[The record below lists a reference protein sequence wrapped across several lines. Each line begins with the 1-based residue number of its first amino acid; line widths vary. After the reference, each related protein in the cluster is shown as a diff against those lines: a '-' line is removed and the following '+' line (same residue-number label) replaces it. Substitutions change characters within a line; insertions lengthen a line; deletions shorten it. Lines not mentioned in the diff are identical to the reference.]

1 MGFRV
6 NTSGRVNQ
14 QHFANVPAN
23 VAAPRSAFDRSFSHK
38 TTINEGYLYPILWEP
53 ILPGDTINLQM
64 QALIRLS
71 TPIFPYMDN
80 VYLDMHIFFCPNRL
94 LWSNWEQFQGAQNDP
109 PDTFTEY
116 EVPSLDDATH
126 AAGFASLSIYDY
138 FGLPIGVTG
147 IPQSSMP
154 IALPFRAYRKIW
166 NDWYRE
172 ENNQDPLAVDLTDG
186 PDTTAYALLLRNRR
200 KDYFTSCL
208 PWPQKGPAVPLPL
221 QGFAPIIGM
230 GKQTQVYAAGNTVY
244 ETDGTTTTTYASSRN
259 IDQSSADNVFSVEED
274 PNNTGYPNIRADLS
288 LTSATT
294 INALREAIVLQQMLE
309 LDARGG
315 SRYVE
320 ILLARFG
327 VVSPDFRL
335 QRPEYLGGQT
345 IDVNVNPIAQTSV
358 TTAVTPQG
366 NLAGF
371 AVGRGKASANHSFVE
386 HGQLLVL
393 ASVRADTSYQQGMS
407 RHWSVRTRYDYY
419 EPLAANLGEQA
430 VLNKE
435 VAMIAGAYDVAGEN
449 AFGYQ
454 ERWAEYRFKFSYVT
468 GLFRTAASGTLDSW
482 HLALNFSSIPTLADI
497 MPETP
502 PIARIVA
509 VPSEPHFILD
519 TFTKFRH
526 VRVLPVYSAPGL
538 TRL

>member
-14 QHFANVPAN
+14 SHFASVPAN

-38 TTINEGYLYPILWEP
+38 TTINEGYLYPMMWEP
-53 ILPGDTINLQM
+53 ILPGDTINLSTHIL
-64 QALIRLS
+64 ARLS
-71 TPIFPYMDN
+71 TPIYPYMDN
-80 VYLDMHIFFCPNRL
+80 VYLDWHAFFVPNRL
-94 LWSNWEQFQGAQNDP
+94 LWSHWEQFQGAQDDP
-109 PDTFTEY
+109 PSTFTTY

-126 AAGFASLSIYDY
+126 AAGFTSLSIYDY

-147 IPQSSMP
+147 IPQASMP

-172 ENNQDPLAVDLTDG
+172 ENNQDPLAIDLTDG

-208 PWPQKGPAVPLPL
+208 PWPQKGSAVSLP
-221 QGFAPIIGM
+221 IGDSAVV
-230 GKQTQVYAAGNTVY
+230 KRSSNAGSGWFYRGGTNTVMPDSNPAIFQGGSG
-244 ETDGTTTTTYASSRN
+244 EIRDSANTYSGSY
-259 IDQSSADNVFSVEED
+259 D
-274 PNNTGYPNIRADLS
+274 PKGGLYADL
-288 LTSATT
+288 TTATATT
-294 INALREAIVLQQMLE
+294 INALREAITLQQMLE

-315 SRYVE
+315 TRYVE

-327 VVSPDFRL
+327 VVSPDYRL
-335 QRPEYLGGQT
+335 QRAEYLGGAT
-345 IDVNVNPIAQTSV
+345 VDINVNPIAQTSV

-371 AVGRGKASANHSFVE
+371 AVGRGKGTINHSFVE
-386 HGQLLVL
+386 HGQLLILV
-393 ASVRADTSYQQGMS
+393 SIRADTTYQQGMS

-435 VAMIAGAYDVAGEN
+435 IAMIAGAYDVAAED
-449 AFGYQ
+449 AIGYQ
-454 ERWAEYRFKFSYVT
+454 ERWGEYRYKQSYVT
-468 GLFRTAASGTLDSW
+468 GLFRTAAAGGLDSW
-482 HLALNFSSIPTLADI
+482 HLALSFSSIPTLADI
-497 MPETP
+497 MPEQP
-502 PIARIVA
+502 PISRIVA

>member
-6 NTSGRVNQ
+6 NTTGRVNQ
-14 QHFANVPAN
+14 QHFSNVPAN

-38 TTINEGYLYPILWEP
+38 TTINEGYLYPIFWEP
-53 ILPGDTINLQM
+53 ILPGDTINLST

-80 VYLDMHIFFCPNRL
+80 VYFDIHYFFVPNRL
-94 LWSNWEQFQGAQNDP
+94 LWEHWEQFQGAQDNP
-109 PDTFTEY
+109 PSAFTEY

-138 FGLPIGVTG
+138 FGLPLGVTN
-147 IPQSSMP
+147 IPQASMP

-172 ENNQDPLAVDLTDG
+172 ENTQDPLTIDISDG
-186 PDTTAYALLLRNRR
+186 PDTTAYALLKRNRR

-208 PWPQKGPAVPLPL
+208 PWPQKGAAVSLPL
-221 QGFAPIIGM
+221 GSTAPITGIA
-230 GKQTQVYAAGNTVY
+230 KQ
-244 ETDGTTTTTYASSRN
+244 SRN
-259 IDQSSADNVFSVEED
+259 AETNVSGIETGNVSVTYPYGTRVDDATDYRYFIKMTGSGGAADAPEI
-274 PNNTGYPNIRADLS
+274 YADLS
-288 LTSATT
+288 AATATT
-294 INALREAIVLQQMLE
+294 INALRESIVLQQMLE

-315 SRYVE
+315 TRYVE

-371 AVGRGKASANHSFVE
+371 AVGRGKASINHSFVE
-386 HGQLLVL
+386 HGQLLCL

-435 VAMIAGAYDVAGEN
+435 LAMIAGAYSASSED

-454 ERWAEYRFKFSYVT
+454 ERWAEYRYKASYVT
-468 GLFRTAASGTLDSW
+468 GLFRTASASGLDSW
-482 HLALNFSSIPTLADI
+482 HLALSFNSMPTLADL
-497 MPETP
+497 MPEEP

-509 VPSEPHFILD
+509 VADEPHFILD